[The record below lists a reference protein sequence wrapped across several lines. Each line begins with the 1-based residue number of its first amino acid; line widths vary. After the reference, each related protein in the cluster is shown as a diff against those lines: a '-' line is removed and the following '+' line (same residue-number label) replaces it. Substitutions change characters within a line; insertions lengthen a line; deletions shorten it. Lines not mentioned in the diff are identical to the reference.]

1 MEAETHH
8 VCEMVEA
15 TTAEARSV
23 RGEVESRIATLA
35 AAADVS
41 TTCATEEIASCV
53 KQVAEYFNAQMLHVT
68 ADVTQRLEHEIVAAA
83 TSTATAEVMT
93 HTVVEGVRRDI
104 QVQLDQN
111 RADALRREEEAQHRV
126 QEISNQ
132 LQTLTEQLNKFKPAS
147 EYVQEQV
154 IEQLQKRFD
163 AQTERMGQLS
173 ATVVESQKSAQT
185 NSEVL
190 QNLLVGIENL
200 GENFKTMQAEMIAW
214 QSDYHHAEGEYQRM
228 NEELL
233 QEIPSHHKQKQGQN
247 Q

>member
-1 MEAETHH
+1 M
-8 VCEMVEA
+8 
-15 TTAEARSV
+15 
-23 RGEVESRIATLA
+23 
-35 AAADVS
+35 
-41 TTCATEEIASCV
+41 
-53 KQVAEYFNAQMLHVT
+53 
-68 ADVTQRLEHEIVAAA
+68 
-83 TSTATAEVMT
+83 
-93 HTVVEGVRRDI
+93 
-104 QVQLDQN
+104 QLDQN

-200 GENFKTMQAEMIAW
+200 GENFKAMQAEMIAW

-228 NEELL
+228 NEKLL
-233 QEIPSHHKQKQGQN
+233 QEIPLASQAETRPEPVNPPAISFPPVSNTQLTVPIVLSLLQSIGQTSG
-247 Q
+247 QAMDTEIQTKWASLSALRK